1 MPHFGEEMNMAKRKA
16 DPSLAGQLDMFGD
29 TFESINPKSVSSPRR
44 EVQTTLAQTSPAN
57 DILDLPS
64 VANDILGE
72 HSERTEV
79 GEVEVAAHQIGI
91 VAEDIDMKSLGPNE
105 SASQAWVNDEWWT
118 TAMVCAYLQL
128 GRKAIWERQRDVR
141 FQFPPAFHFGT
152 MRHRWRYEDV
162 KAWAKV
168 CR

>member
-1 MPHFGEEMNMAKRKA
+1 VWFKHGSILNENSASTG
-16 DPSLAGQLDMFGD
+16 SLLSNNQQ
-29 TFESINPKSVSSPRR
+29 N
-44 EVQTTLAQTSPAN
+44 
-57 DILDLPS
+57 
-64 VANDILGE
+64 
-72 HSERTEV
+72 
-79 GEVEVAAHQIGI
+79 I
-91 VAEDIDMKSLGPNE
+91 VADNIETKTLGATE
-105 SASQAWVNDEWWT
+105 SASQAWLNDEWWT

-152 MRHRWRYEDV
+152 MRHRWRSEDL

>member
-1 MPHFGEEMNMAKRKA
+1 MAKRKS
-16 DPSLAGQLDMFGD
+16 DPTLAGQLDMFGD
-29 TFESINPKSVSSPRR
+29 GTAEPRLFSKATSPIAKTQVDD
-44 EVQTTLAQTSPAN
+44 VQPAN
-57 DILDLPS
+57 DTPLAVI
-64 VANDILGE
+64 VANDVPTKADEVQVEAPTLKVEGE
-72 HSERTEV
+72 HEFLAREPKPIV
-79 GEVEVAAHQIGI
+79 QQAGGAA
-91 VAEDIDMKSLGPNE
+91 VWL
-105 SASQAWVNDEWWT
+105 NDEWWT

-152 MRHRWRYEDV
+152 MRHRWRSEDV

>member
-1 MPHFGEEMNMAKRKA
+1 MAKRKS
-16 DPSLAGQLDMFGD
+16 DPSLAGQLDMFGE
-29 TFESINPKSVSSPRR
+29 TFESIKLKSVSSPRR
-44 EVQTTLAQTSPAN
+44 EVQTPLAQPCPAN
-57 DILDLPS
+57 DIVDLPS
-64 VANDILGE
+64 VANDILAE
-72 HSERTEV
+72 PIEKSEV
-79 GEVEVAAHQIGI
+79 GEVEVAADQIGI
-91 VAEDIDMKSLGPNE
+91 VAEDIDMKSIGPAE
-105 SASQAWVNDEWWT
+105 SASQAWLNDEWWT

-152 MRHRWRYEDV
+152 MRHRWRSEDV